1 MWMAVLVTPWSV
13 APVAVP
19 GPHGDARVPNVW
31 PLPDATVVADEDD
44 AEDDAEDDPPVDD
57 DPEDEV
63 RLLLHAT
70 AASPTTHSALSP
82 RNHRR
87 L

>member
-1 MWMAVLVTPWSV
+1 
-13 APVAVP
+13 VAVP